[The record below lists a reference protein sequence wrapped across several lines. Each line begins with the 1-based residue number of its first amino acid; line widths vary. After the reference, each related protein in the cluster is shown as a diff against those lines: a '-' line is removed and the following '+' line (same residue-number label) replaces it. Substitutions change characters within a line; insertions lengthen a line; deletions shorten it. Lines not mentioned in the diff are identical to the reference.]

1 MYIGHYNEN
10 KHGFIRE
17 GGSGKGEVRIE
28 RGRRE
33 RDLLSTLVYGLV
45 PCLVLQDAI
54 MTKTVACLVA

>member
-1 MYIGHYNEN
+1 MD
-10 KHGFIRE
+10 RE
-17 GGSGKGEVRIE
+17 RKGGRS
-28 RGRRE
+28 E